1 MSEGDKVRGILLS
14 HGKLAEGM
22 VDAVHKIVDLDDDA
36 LVAMSNEG
44 HNPQG
49 LAEQVD
55 AVLGSSRAIIFTDLC
70 TGSCAHTAQ
79 ITCRDRGKRVVV
91 FGMNLPMLLEFVFHR
106 TLSLEDLIP
115 RLLEKGKG
123 SVKSAPTPR

>member
-1 MSEGDKVRGILLS
+1 MSEGDQVKGILLS

-22 VDAVHKIVDLDDDA
+22 VDAVHKIVDLDDDV

-49 LAEQVD
+49 LAERVD
-55 AVLGSSRAIIFTDLC
+55 AVLGGSRAVIFTDLC

-106 TLSLEDLIP
+106 TLALEDLIP

-123 SVKSAPTPR
+123 SVQSAPTPE